1 MTWLHERYHAPSDDL
16 QQPVDL
22 AAAGKFEDIMAD
34 IALEVADASKP
45 PAWNSD
51 SFFQRF
57 ATGK

>member
-34 IALEVADASKP
+34 IALQVADASKP
-45 PAWNSD
+45 PAWSAY